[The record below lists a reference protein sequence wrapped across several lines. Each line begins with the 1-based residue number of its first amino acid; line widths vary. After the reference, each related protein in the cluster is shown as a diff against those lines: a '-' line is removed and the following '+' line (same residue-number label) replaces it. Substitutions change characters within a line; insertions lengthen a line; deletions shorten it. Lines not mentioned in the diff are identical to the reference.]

1 MKIFKF
7 VITIIFL
14 SIFEVSYSQTSNEK
28 FMISNIDSMYIK
40 GDTIHCYLQNLSSDD
55 IMVSVALEKKIDSEW
70 IDIIEDV
77 LDITNDGLYKRKMA
91 MTIAPESQQT
101 LSTAINDVVVKKINA
116 GIFRFKFYII
126 ECNKEKTKYF
136 RHSTE
141 FKIGRVESVK

>member
-1 MKIFKF
+1 
-7 VITIIFL
+7 
-14 SIFEVSYSQTSNEK
+14 
-28 FMISNIDSMYIK
+28 MYIK

-141 FKIGRVESVK
+141 FKIGRVESDLSPHYLVNSLEMGVSSPPLCLWALCLLC

>member
-28 FMISNIDSMYIK
+28 FIISNIDSMYSK
-40 GDTIHCYLQNLSSDD
+40 GDTIDCYLQNLSSDD
-55 IMVSVALEKKIDSEW
+55 IMVSVALEKKADSEW

-77 LDITNDGLYKRKMA
+77 LDITNNGLYKRKKA
-91 MTIAPESQQT
+91 MIIESGSQKQI
-101 LSTAINDVVVKKINA
+101 STAITDIVMKKINA

-126 ECNKEKTKYF
+126 ECNKERMKYY
-136 RHSTE
+136 RYSKE
-141 FKIGRVESVK
+141 FRVE